1 MQLVVLVLA
10 NHIRPGFNDLILLDN
25 LVGEFARLLAFG
37 YHHEVVDA
45 FLRHVDEVVVGMT
58 IELILAVYNGEHRVG
73 RLAKRQIDRFLRV
86 VGYGLCIGLGAGV
99 QHIHNLLRLV
109 GDNLLQQLVLR
120 IDEP

>member
-1 MQLVVLVLA
+1 
-10 NHIRPGFNDLILLDN
+10 
-25 LVGEFARLLAFG
+25 
-37 YHHEVVDA
+37 
-45 FLRHVDEVVVGMT
+45 MT

-86 VGYGLCIGLGAGV
+86 VGYGLCIGLGAGEH
-99 QHIHNLLRLV
+99 HIHNLLRLV